1 MTFCFACYKFAGESN
16 KVYGMTKIEEQSSIK
31 SGGELVVQ
39 KVESMILG
47 IRGVNVILDADVAD
61 LYGVET
67 KRINEAVKNNPD
79 KFPEDYM
86 FVLNDEE
93 LQVLRSNISTSNIL
107 RSKYSTAKVSSKSRT
122 LPKAFTEKGLYMLAT
137 ILRSKKSIDVT
148 FAIIETFVKVRK
160 MKRELVDLHN
170 ETDKNI
176 LSDKMNH
183 FSDVLS
189 DIVMPDLETSETES
203 ILELNFIIGK
213 IKHTVKRI
221 RKNSNNEP

>member
-1 MTFCFACYKFAGESN
+1 MQEESN
-16 KVYGMTKIEEQSSIK
+16 KVYGMTKIEEQINIK

-39 KVESMILG
+39 RVESMILA

-61 LYGVET
+61 LYSVET

-86 FVLNDEE
+86 FVLTDEE
-93 LQVLRSNISTSNIL
+93 LQVLRSKFSTSNIL
-107 RSKYSTAKVSSKSRT
+107 RSKFSTAKYSTKSRT

-137 ILRSKKSIDVT
+137 ILRSKKSIEVT
-148 FAIIETFVKVRK
+148 FAIIETFVKVRE

>member
-1 MTFCFACYKFAGESN
+1 
-16 KVYGMTKIEEQSSIK
+16 
-31 SGGELVVQ
+31 
-39 KVESMILG
+39 
-47 IRGVNVILDADVAD
+47 
-61 LYGVET
+61 
-67 KRINEAVKNNPD
+67 
-79 KFPEDYM
+79 M
-86 FVLNDEE
+86 FVLANEE
-93 LQVLRSNISTSNIL
+93 LQVLRSTRSTSNIL
-107 RSKYSTAKVSSKSRT
+107 RSKFSTKSRT

-137 ILRSKKSIDVT
+137 ILRSKKSIEVT

-176 LSDKMNH
+176 LSEKMNH

-221 RKNSNNEP
+221 RKNTNGE

>member
-1 MTFCFACYKFAGESN
+1 MKRLKTILTNFQ
-16 KVYGMTKIEEQSSIK
+16 KI
-31 SGGELVVQ
+31 
-39 KVESMILG
+39 
-47 IRGVNVILDADVAD
+47 
-61 LYGVET
+61 
-67 KRINEAVKNNPD
+67 
-79 KFPEDYM
+79 YM
-86 FVLNDEE
+86 FVITDEE
-93 LQVLRSNISTSNIL
+93 LQVLRSTRSTSNIL
-107 RSKYSTAKVSSKSRT
+107 RSKFSTKSRT

-137 ILRSKKSIDVT
+137 ILRSKKSIEVT

-176 LSDKMNH
+176 LSEKMNH

-221 RKNSNNEP
+221 RKNTNGE

>member
-1 MTFCFACYKFAGESN
+1 
-16 KVYGMTKIEEQSSIK
+16 MTKIEEQSSIK

>member
-1 MTFCFACYKFAGESN
+1 MFAITLQEESN
-16 KVYGMTKIEEQSSIK
+16 KVYGMTKIEEQINIK

-39 KVESMILG
+39 RVESMILA

-61 LYGVET
+61 LYSVET

-86 FVLNDEE
+86 FVLTDEE
-93 LQVLRSNISTSNIL
+93 LQVLRSKFST
-107 RSKYSTAKVSSKSRT
+107 KSRT
-122 LPKAFTEKGLYMLAT
+122 LPRAFTEKGLYMLAT
-137 ILRSKKSIDVT
+137 ILRSKKSIEVT
-148 FAIIETFVKVRK
+148 FAIIETFVKVRE

-203 ILELNFIIGK
+203 ILGLNFIIGK

>member
-1 MTFCFACYKFAGESN
+1 MFAITLQEESN
-16 KVYGMTKIEEQSSIK
+16 KVYGMTKIEEQINIK

-39 KVESMILG
+39 RVESMILA

-61 LYGVET
+61 LYSVET

-86 FVLNDEE
+86 FVLTDEE
-93 LQVLRSNISTSNIL
+93 LQVLRSTRSTANILWPKISTA
-107 RSKYSTAKVSSKSRT
+107 KYSTKSRT
-122 LPKAFTEKGLYMLAT
+122 LPRAFTEKGLYMLAT
-137 ILRSKKSIDVT
+137 ILRSKKSIEVT
-148 FAIIETFVKVRK
+148 FAIIETFVKVRE

>member
-1 MTFCFACYKFAGESN
+1 
-16 KVYGMTKIEEQSSIK
+16 MTKIEEQINIK

-39 KVESMILG
+39 RVESMILA

-61 LYGVET
+61 LYSVET

-86 FVLNDEE
+86 FVLTDEE
-93 LQVLRSNISTSNIL
+93 LQVLRSKFSTSNIL
-107 RSKYSTAKVSSKSRT
+107 RSKFSTKSRT
-122 LPKAFTEKGLYMLAT
+122 LPRAFTEKGLYMLAT
-137 ILRSKKSIDVT
+137 ILRSKKSIEVT

-176 LSDKMNH
+176 LSEKMNH

-213 IKHTVKRI
+213 IKHAVKRI
-221 RKNSNNEP
+221 RKNSNGE

>member
-1 MTFCFACYKFAGESN
+1 MFAITLQEESN
-16 KVYGMTKIEEQSSIK
+16 KVYGMTKIEEQINIK

-39 KVESMILG
+39 RVESMILV
-47 IRGVNVILDADVAD
+47 IRGVNVILDADVAY

-86 FVLNDEE
+86 FALTDEE
-93 LQVLRSNISTSNIL
+93 LQVLRSPRSTANIL
-107 RSKYSTAKVSSKSRT
+107 WSKFSTKSRT
-122 LPKAFTEKGLYMLAT
+122 LPRAFTEKGLYMLAT
-137 ILRSKKSIDVT
+137 ILRSKKSIEVT
-148 FAIIETFVKVRK
+148 FAIIETFVKVRE

-170 ETDKNI
+170 ETDKSI

>member
-1 MTFCFACYKFAGESN
+1 
-16 KVYGMTKIEEQSSIK
+16 MTKIEEQINIK

-39 KVESMILG
+39 RVESMILE
-47 IRGVNVILDADVAD
+47 IRGINVILDADVAD

-86 FVLNDEE
+86 FVLTYEE
-93 LQVLRSNISTSNIL
+93 LQVLRSTNSTANIL
-107 RSKYSTAKVSSKSRT
+107 WSKFSTKSRT

-137 ILRSKKSIDVT
+137 ILRSKRSIEVT